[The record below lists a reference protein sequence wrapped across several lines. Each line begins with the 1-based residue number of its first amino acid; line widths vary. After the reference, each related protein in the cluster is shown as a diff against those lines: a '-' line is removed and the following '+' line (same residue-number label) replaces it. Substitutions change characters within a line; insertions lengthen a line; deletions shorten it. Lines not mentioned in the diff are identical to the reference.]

1 MKLKSVSLFVPQ
13 RSVNAVRAI
22 RRLSSFGAALLGKP
36 PSLLGSRK
44 KLSSLDSPT
53 LSISEETDT
62 KAETMNDEAAKTE
75 DMKTKS
81 TRSGNSKADIVKND
95 SESINQI
102 TTDKHSVV
110 SVAASS
116 EKNRSRNASYTEEKG
131 TEKDKSRGLANIS
144 ELRQRFENLSETF
157 RQSYSSSGSASGES
171 VSRDSSI
178 DHGFARVDTPSSAR
192 KLNDVRTSPT
202 IEGEKRSSVRT
213 TELAHKEISPEKRR
227 DINDNDRKEPY
238 SPSNI
243 TEEPSTQNARTSQ
256 ESLNKS
262 QAKTNGDLLAKES
275 EKSLKRQASV
285 DCLED
290 RIPERIELEDKTNIS
305 DAKELSEDI
314 LVRGSKLNRERRE
327 APENSACS
335 DANSCA
341 TDQNRK
347 HEVDKAKAVNFVDAS
362 GRNSGK
368 NKGLRFSELAAEN
381 REDVSTKKGLHNYLQ
396 RMIKEGKL
404 PGGNAFSEMPRHSWS
419 KTSAAAKRGIL
430 LFYFTDL
437 LIAVKLYTFF

>member
-1 MKLKSVSLFVPQ
+1 M
-13 RSVNAVRAI
+13 RAI

-44 KLSSLDSPT
+44 KLGSLDSPT
-53 LSISEETDT
+53 QSISEETNT
-62 KAETMNDEAAKTE
+62 KAETMKDETAKTE
-75 DMKTKS
+75 DMTTKGKK
-81 TRSGNSKADIVKND
+81 SGNSKAEIAKNE
-95 SESINQI
+95 SEGINQT
-102 TTDKHSVV
+102 TTDKNSVV

-116 EKNRSRNASYTEEKG
+116 EKHRSRNASCTEEKG

-178 DHGFARVDTPSSAR
+178 DHGFAGVDTPSSAH

-213 TELAHKEISPEKRR
+213 KELVHKEISPENRR
-227 DINDNDRKEPY
+227 GINDYDRKEAY

-243 TEEPSTQNARTSQ
+243 AEGPNTQTTRTSHQ
-256 ESLNKS
+256 SLNKN
-262 QAKTNGDLLAKES
+262 QAKTNGELLVKES
-275 EKSLKRQASV
+275 EKFLKRQVSV

-290 RIPERIELEDKTNIS
+290 RIPGRIELVDKTNNS
-305 DAKELSEDI
+305 DGKELSEDI

-327 APENSACS
+327 ATENSACS

-341 TDQNRK
+341 TDQSKK
-347 HEVDKAKAVNFVDAS
+347 HEVDKARAVNFVDAS
-362 GRNSGK
+362 GRNSER
-368 NKGLRFSELAAEN
+368 NKGLRFSEPAAEN

-404 PGGNAFSEMPRHSWS
+404 PGGNAFSDMPRHSWS
-419 KTSAAAKRGIL
+419 KTSAAAKRGMMKFVILFYVCYFIL
-430 LFYFTDL
+430 LFYFIL
-437 LIAVKLYTFF
+437 FVRFFG